1 MNTSVANVILI
12 FLSIIL
18 YSINEKFNSQN
29 ICKNI
34 KFVFKYQKNMSIKNQ
49 KENFLRK
56 TPPLSGKED
65 LDSYNFSLFF
75 YKKMISM

>member
-18 YSINEKFNSQN
+18 YSINEKFNTQN
-29 ICKNI
+29 ICKSI

-56 TPPLSGKED
+56 TPTLSGKED

-75 YKKMISM
+75 YKKIISM

>member
-1 MNTSVANVILI
+1 
-12 FLSIIL
+12 
-18 YSINEKFNSQN
+18 
-29 ICKNI
+29 
-34 KFVFKYQKNMSIKNQ
+34 MSIKNQ

>member
-34 KFVFKYQKNMSIKNQ
+34 KFVFKYQKKYVD
-49 KENFLRK
+49 KESEGEFFAEDSSSKWQRGFRFLQ
-56 TPPLSGKED
+56 
-65 LDSYNFSLFF
+65 F
-75 YKKMISM
+75 

>member
-18 YSINEKFNSQN
+18 YSIEKFNSQN

-75 YKKMISM
+75 YKKIISM

>member
-34 KFVFKYQKNMSIKNQ
+34 KFVSKYQKNMMIKER
-49 KENFLRK
+49 KKIFLLRH
-56 TPPLSGKED
+56 TIYASEGVW
-65 LDSYNFSLFF
+65 NF
-75 YKKMISM
+75 YKFSVNFIKK

>member
-1 MNTSVANVILI
+1 MKSSTRKIFAKILN
-12 FLSIIL
+12 LCL
-18 YSINEKFNSQN
+18 
-29 ICKNI
+29 NI
-34 KFVFKYQKNMSIKNQ
+34 KKNMSIKNQ

-75 YKKMISM
+75 YKKIISM